1 MGTEGFE
8 PSQQSTCFTG
18 RPDSP
23 TSAHPLGV
31 TGGGRARSLP
41 VHGRAL
47 WPVSYSHHRRAYPR
61 RASNPR
67 PPVCRTGA
75 PPVELHGHVCRGA
88 DGPRTRNV
96 SRVKAGRLCP
106 LRPPRLASGWRDS
119 NARPLG
125 SGPSALTKLSHNPP
139 YACNDH
145 GYESSDPAGRP
156 VLVTG
161 GYATHVPGAGVEP
174 ATHRVWAGGLCLWA
188 TQAMT
193 VATPST
199 FQNSGPDEAR
209 KRSTW
214 RFRTLPRAIWHF
226 CQPETRRQSL
236 RPALA
241 RFAMAAVPMSLPR
254 RQSVLFGA
262 HP

>member
-8 PSQQSTCFTG
+8 PSQQGTCFTG

-31 TGGGRARSLP
+31 TGGGRARYLP

-75 PPVELHGHVCRGA
+75 PPVELHGHVFGARACRAPIFRGA

-125 SGPSALTKLSHNPP
+125 SGPSALTKLSHNPLT
-139 YACNDH
+139 Y
-145 GYESSDPAGRP
+145 
-156 VLVTG
+156 
-161 GYATHVPGAGVEP
+161 VPGRGVEP
-174 ATHRVWAGGLCLWA
+174 RENLVLGQVPFPIWPSGRSGQPRYRTEQALFAGQRCTPVRRPKASEAELRRYGYPRPDSNRHWTA
-188 TQAMT
+188 AAT
-193 VATPST
+193 VASYRWPT
-199 FQNSGPDEAR
+199 
-209 KRSTW
+209 
-214 RFRTLPRAIWHF
+214 RA
-226 CQPETRRQSL
+226 
-236 RPALA
+236 
-241 RFAMAAVPMSLPR
+241 
-254 RQSVLFGA
+254 
-262 HP
+262 

>member
-1 MGTEGFE
+1 VGTEGFE
-8 PSQQSTCFTG
+8 PSQQSTCFTD

-23 TSAHPLGV
+23 ASAHPLGV

-75 PPVELHGHVCRGA
+75 PPVELHGHVFGARACRAPIFRGA

-125 SGPSALTKLSHNPP
+125 SGPSALTKLSHNPLT
-139 YACNDH
+139 Y
-145 GYESSDPAGRP
+145 
-156 VLVTG
+156 
-161 GYATHVPGAGVEP
+161 VPGRGVEP
-174 ATHRVWAGGLCLWA
+174 RENLVLGQAPFPIWPSGRSGQPRYRTEQALFARQHR
-188 TQAMT
+188 
-193 VATPST
+193 TPVRRPQS
-199 FQNSGPDEAR
+199 QRSDSNRQPSPYEGDAR
-209 KRSTW
+209 TI
-214 RFRTLPRAIWHF
+214 RA
-226 CQPETRRQSL
+226 
-236 RPALA
+236 ALA
-241 RFAMAAVPMSLPR
+241 
-254 RQSVLFGA
+254 
-262 HP
+262 